1 MDENM
6 PPQEPE
12 QADAFQQDTATTVVA
27 IVEPMAVA
35 WTASSKAVTTTTTTT
50 ITSNS
55 TIVAT
60 KELTREQSPQNEQQE
75 QQELKEQQQEQRQQ
89 QQQEQQQQ
97 GSIPQKRPIPE
108 KEEPDHSGEDESPV
122 PESAPDKN
130 EDGHERESS
139 PPSPKKRR
147 ISIPGRSILK
157 SAGAEDE
164 GDLTGN
170 QEPPEA
176 PAAVD
181 NGELS
186 GVDITETFSST
197 TEFLKRSRKSIGR
210 RVSFAATARIR
221 MFERDE
227 KEDEHA
233 KTMSFIEGPNPR
245 VTPNNAL
252 FTFQSG
258 SQDNTTNNTAG
269 AMDISKTGQDAQ
281 DEGSTQ
287 HTHASNGSS
296 DSEKERSFEVS
307 IAHGLSDSAGSSGEN
322 VDMYLQSLL
331 PTEGL
336 GKFGDDMGHASDSS
350 SDEDVNYFPDAHLM
364 KRSSGVGIYENNQ
377 DDSLGPQVQIGQPS
391 TSHFTQPPN
400 HLDDLAAGDMTDD
413 FSMDFKFHKHRSS
426 LPERLPTP
434 IGGGDKVEDSTTDFT
449 NDHRPIAANAGL
461 FSTIQSHELSE
472 FGSIADIMNEAN
484 AAAAKQGLQM
494 LDDPIPGDDD
504 TDMDITAPIGSGIQ
518 DLLVQELPPTA
529 FHSAEDHTAMFS
541 DPGMPMDMTQ
551 PIGEGIVES
560 FESVPSSQIGTAAQ
574 AEEANDTSNT
584 HAVHST
590 ENNPV
595 HTNDKNNDAGDTIVY
610 PVPPVSPATTN
621 LNKKIHRFSVGEP
634 SVQAGES
641 QGEARDGQDNT
652 LDFLFDQNRA
662 RRSGMGIS
670 MDSGNLSQDH
680 TNDYTNDF
688 TPAAHEIEAN
698 PEADAS
704 YDSGGGDDSIIE
716 LPPISMPQFLNL
728 VGITFLDQLN
738 TSTRRR
744 TIPHLSSS
752 SESYRSAD
760 LIKAKAIFTQELGL
774 YRDACR
780 LLKQSIETSRKHV
793 DEQEKNI
800 MESNPDYFREF
811 RESNA
816 DIKEFMKDR
825 LKMIKS
831 HAKLET
837 SVEISA
843 LKSGLM
849 ERQQA
854 SLEEHLDKLKK
865 DVSSLGQLSSEMS
878 KEQTKVSPRFV
889 EVREIFDQATQRRR
903 AYAMCDKDQLR
914 MLTEAV
920 DEQGTQ
926 IEHFK
931 SINERKEKELA
942 EIRARVA
949 QLRLSEQSSKAR
961 VATAEKTIQDN
972 QYVRPEDLSQAKD
985 RLSIIQATH
994 RWEPRR
1000 SPTTSTP
1007 SSLSSASGSAF
1018 MVAKAVSADGTL
1030 EFVYD
1035 KTVIVAI
1042 EPSKI
1047 GKDLAAV
1054 KVSAFEEEPVV
1065 DFDLTLADRQLLHI
1079 SALTKKARPAMKEYF
1094 PLLRDY
1100 TSMIAAKYKT
1110 GTTIGKILGDV
1121 SQFWSRICLI
1131 RRDIELVRAHHV
1143 VDIVA
1148 GSAENLKELEILQSP
1163 QNNNKRQVAG
1173 STTTPIVLLDV
1184 RIRFTGPIVGARRGA
1199 PRVPDQSNSGH
1210 RLPEEEP
1217 VKFYLWFTFTLSDL
1231 LSFPGPNSFTWRLE
1245 LVYGDISH
1253 DHVAQAVGPC
1263 VKKGGYDVMRD
1274 ICVKVNQLLRT

>member
-1 MDENM
+1 M
-6 PPQEPE
+6 
-12 QADAFQQDTATTVVA
+12 
-27 IVEPMAVA
+27 
-35 WTASSKAVTTTTTTT
+35 S
-50 ITSNS
+50 
-55 TIVAT
+55 
-60 KELTREQSPQNEQQE
+60 L
-75 QQELKEQQQEQRQQ
+75 
-89 QQQEQQQQ
+89 
-97 GSIPQKRPIPE
+97 
-108 KEEPDHSGEDESPV
+108 
-122 PESAPDKN
+122 
-130 EDGHERESS
+130 
-139 PPSPKKRR
+139 
-147 ISIPGRSILK
+147 PGRSILK

-186 GVDITETFSST
+186 GVDVTETFSSA

-233 KTMSFIEGPNPR
+233 KTMSFIEGTNPQ

-252 FTFQSG
+252 FTFQSSG
-258 SQDNTTNNTAG
+258 QDGLTNNNAD
-269 AMDISKTGQDAQ
+269 AMEISKTRQDAL
-281 DEGSTQ
+281 DEGNTQ
-287 HTHASNGSS
+287 HTHTSNGSS
-296 DSEKERSFEVS
+296 DSEKERSFEVN
-307 IAHGLSDSAGSSGEN
+307 IAHGLSDSAGSPGEN
-322 VDMYLQSLL
+322 VNIYLQSLL

-336 GKFGDDMGHASDSS
+336 GKFDDDLGQASDSS

-364 KRSSGVGIYENNQ
+364 KRSSGVGIYENDQ
-377 DDSLGPQVQIGQPS
+377 DHSLGPQVQIGQPS

-400 HLDDLAAGDMTDD
+400 HLDDLTGGDMTDD

-434 IGGGDKVEDSTTDFT
+434 TRSSDKAEDSTADFT
-449 NDHRPIAANAGL
+449 NDHLPIAANIGPS
-461 FSTIQSHELSE
+461 STVASHELSE
-472 FGSIADIMNEAN
+472 LGSIADIMGEAN
-484 AAAAKQGLQM
+484 IAAAKQGLQM
-494 LDDPIPGDDD
+494 LDDPIPGDED

-541 DPGMPMDMTQ
+541 DSGMPMDMTQ

-560 FESVPSSQIGTAAQ
+560 FETVLSSQISTAVPS
-574 AEEANDTSNT
+574 EEAKDIINT
-584 HAVHST
+584 RNVHST
-590 ENNPV
+590 DSNPI
-595 HTNDKNNDAGDTIVY
+595 HNNDKNKDAGNTINSHTHLSHSSVNDDSQHGSEGPGSSNIPVTPYRQSFRNRASLRASFGATEVGIESSHEGPTEGLEQHQRNTPHPAFNEPIY

-634 SVQAGES
+634 SVQAGVS
-641 QGEARDGQDNT
+641 QGETRGGQDNT
-652 LDFLFDQNRA
+652 LDFIFDQNQA
-662 RRSGMGIS
+662 RRSGMGFS
-670 MDSGNLSQDH
+670 MDGGNLSQDH

-688 TPAAHEIEAN
+688 TPAAPEIEAN

-704 YDSGGGDDSIIE
+704 YDAGEGDDSIVE
-716 LPPISMPQFLNL
+716 LPPISMPHFLNL
-728 VGITFLDQLN
+728 VGISFLDQLN

-780 LLKQSIETSRKHV
+780 LLKQSIEASRKHV
-793 DEQEKNI
+793 DEQEKKI

-865 DVSSLGQLSSEMS
+865 DVASLGQLSSEMS
-878 KEQTKVSPRFV
+878 KEQTKVSPRCA
-889 EVREIFDQATQRRR
+889 EVKEIFDQATQRRR

-949 QLRLSEQSSKAR
+949 QLRLSEQTSKAR

-1007 SSLSSASGSAF
+1007 SSSSASGSAF
-1018 MVAKAVSADGTL
+1018 MVAKAVSANGTL

-1035 KTVIVAI
+1035 KTVVVAI

-1047 GKDLAAV
+1047 GKDPAAV

-1065 DFDLTLADRQLLHI
+1065 DFDLSLVDRQLLHI
-1079 SALTKKARPAMKEYF
+1079 SALTKKTRPAMKEYF

-1143 VDIVA
+1143 VDLVA
-1148 GSAENLKELEILQSP
+1148 GSAENLKELEILRSP
-1163 QNNNKRQVAG
+1163 QNSNSNKRQVAG
-1173 STTTPIVLLDV
+1173 STTTPIVLLDIRV
-1184 RIRFTGPIVGARRGA
+1184 RFTGPIVGARRGA
-1199 PRVPDQSNSGH
+1199 SRVPDQGGNNGH